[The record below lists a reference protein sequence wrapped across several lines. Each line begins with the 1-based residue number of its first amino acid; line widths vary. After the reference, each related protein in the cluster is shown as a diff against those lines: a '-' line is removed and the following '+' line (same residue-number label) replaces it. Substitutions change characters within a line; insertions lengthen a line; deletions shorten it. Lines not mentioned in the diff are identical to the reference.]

1 VIGLARV
8 RERVIENGIL
18 QTAFV
23 VRSRESEKGGLATGE
38 LIDRRARHD
47 SNSRRCGFTVS
58 DGR

>member
-8 RERVIENGIL
+8 RERVVEDRIL

-23 VRSRESEKGGLATGE
+23 VRRRESKKGRLATGE
-38 LIDRRARHD
+38 LIDRWARHD
-47 SNSRRCGFTVS
+47 SKSRSCGLTIP

>member
-8 RERVIENGIL
+8 RERVIENRIL

-23 VRSRESEKGGLATGE
+23 VRRRESQKGGLATGE
-38 LIDRRARHD
+38 LIDRWARHD
-47 SNSRRCGFTVS
+47 PKSRSCGLTVS